1 MPTLTHQKEPFKFD
15 VPAFSLSL
23 PDDPDGYRPSPE
35 LVTAVKVALTLGQP
49 LLVTGEPG
57 AGKTQLARYVA
68 AGLDLNEPFVFEA
81 QTGSVKQ
88 DLYYQYDALGHFQ
101 WAQVRREK
109 DEPLSAADF
118 ESRFIR
124 YQGLGAAIRAGKR
137 CVVLVDEID
146 KAPRDLP
153 NDLLAAL
160 EKLSFAVDQTPGNT
174 PLAYRCEKPEHR
186 PIVIITSNSEK
197 NLPDAFLRRV
207 VYYHIPFPDDDQLL
221 DILKSRTSAFAETE
235 LKPLRDYFLQLRNA
249 GNLNKKPATA
259 ELIAWAALLAHLR
272 FPVDKLKKPD
282 TLNDEERA
290 MLRGANAVLA
300 KTREDLD
307 TLNKTLSA

>member
-1 MPTLTHQKEPFKFD
+1 
-15 VPAFSLSL
+15 
-23 PDDPDGYRPSPE
+23 
-35 LVTAVKVALTLGQP
+35 
-49 LLVTGEPG
+49 
-57 AGKTQLARYVA
+57 
-68 AGLDLNEPFVFEA
+68 
-81 QTGSVKQ
+81 
-88 DLYYQYDALGHFQ
+88 
-101 WAQVRREK
+101 
-109 DEPLSAADF
+109 
-118 ESRFIR
+118 
-124 YQGLGAAIRAGKR
+124 
-137 CVVLVDEID
+137 
-146 KAPRDLP
+146 
-153 NDLLAAL
+153 
-160 EKLSFAVDQTPGNT
+160 
-174 PLAYRCEKPEHR
+174 
-186 PIVIITSNSEK
+186 
-197 NLPDAFLRRV
+197 

>member
-1 MPTLTHQKEPFKFD
+1 MPTLSHPKESFEFK
-15 VPAFSLSL
+15 VPDL
-23 PDDPDGYRPSPE
+23 PVTISDDPTGYQPSPD
-35 LVTAVKVALTLGQP
+35 LVVAIKVALTLGQP

-57 AGKTQLARYVA
+57 TGKTQLARYVA
-68 AGLDLNEPFVFEA
+68 AGLDLGEPFVFEA

-124 YQGLGAAIRAGKR
+124 YQGLGAAIKAGKR
-137 CVVLVDEID
+137 SVVLIDEID

-160 EKLSFAVDQTPGNT
+160 EKLEFAVDQAPENT
-174 PLAYRCEKPEHR
+174 HLKYECKEKAHR
-186 PIVIITSNSEK
+186 PVVIITSNSEK

-207 VYYHIPFPDDDQLL
+207 VYHHIPFPDDDQLL
-221 DILKSRTSAFAETE
+221 DILKARTKAFAETE
-235 LKPLRDYFLQLRNA
+235 LPPLRDFFLQLRNA

-259 ELIAWAALLAHLR
+259 ELIAWAGLLAYLR
-272 FPVDKLKKPD
+272 FPVEKLEKTGGLKDK
-282 TLNDEERA
+282 ERA
-290 MLRGANAVLA
+290 ILRSANAVLA
-300 KTREDLD
+300 KTREDLEA
-307 TLNKTLSA
+307 LNKTLA